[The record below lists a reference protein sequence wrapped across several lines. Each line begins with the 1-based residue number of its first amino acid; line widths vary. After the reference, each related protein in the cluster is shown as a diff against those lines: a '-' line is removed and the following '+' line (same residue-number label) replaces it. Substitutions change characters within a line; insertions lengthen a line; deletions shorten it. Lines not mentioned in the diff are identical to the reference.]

1 LIIDIY
7 EKYEANKI
15 GFGCLFAQPTFNPR
29 DPFHDFN
36 MGKLME
42 LKNDVELI
50 YKSNAYISLGEAP
63 KLVQAPSL
71 KDQEEKLQA

>member
-1 LIIDIY
+1 
-7 EKYEANKI
+7 
-15 GFGCLFAQPTFNPR
+15 LFAQPTFHPR

-36 MGKLME
+36 IGKLME
-42 LKNDVELI
+42 LDNDVELI

-71 KDQEEKLQA
+71 KDHEEKLQA

>member
-1 LIIDIY
+1 
-7 EKYEANKI
+7 
-15 GFGCLFAQPTFNPR
+15 
-29 DPFHDFN
+29 
-36 MGKLME
+36 ME
-42 LKNDVELI
+42 LENDVELI